1 MALPQHCRGG
11 RPNTGFLITEEVA
24 EHIKGIGVIS
34 AVGIAVLSAAL
45 ALLGVMYGFA
55 LDEIAAVG
63 DSDNDLAML
72 KVAGYPVAM
81 GNASQNVKDM
91 AKYVTASNG
100 ENGVAKAIRHILELN
115 QGQ

>member
-1 MALPQHCRGG
+1 M
-11 RPNTGFLITEEVA
+11 
-24 EHIKGIGVIS
+24 
-34 AVGIAVLSAAL
+34 
-45 ALLGVMYGFA
+45 
-55 LDEIAAVG
+55 G

-72 KVAGYPVAM
+72 KAVGYPVAM
-81 GNASQNVKDM
+81 SNASQNVKDM